1 VVPHQ
6 MTADRDRSREERW
19 RKSMTVDHDLVSR

>member
-1 VVPHQ
+1 